1 MAIDETTLHGMLE
14 GDATHPGKV
23 DKVSGKGLSSNDYTN
38 AEKEKLAGIEEAANN
53 YRLPIASKDVVG
65 GVKTLST
72 VTSATGYTPAPI
84 IGGIPYYKDTVY
96 APATQAR
103 PGLMSA
109 ADKKKLDTLSTSGIQ
124 PATADA
130 LGGVKVGDGLAVA
143 NDGTLSAKPMTGAT
157 ETADGAPGMVPAA
170 GYWQRNYFLRGDG
183 FWVDNH
189 YTLPEAEIDQLG
201 GVRLGDYI
209 RKVNGK
215 ITVPVSD
222 GIGAGII
229 PLNDAPSKVFTGT
242 GWKKLDADNLPLIAN
257 DTLGCVKI
265 PVYNQTAN
273 QLGGYT
279 LEVVGDNTGKLYA
292 RTPHVPVASAAT
304 IPGATDVLFG
314 PKDGLMSGAD
324 KEKLDAI
331 ETGANRYVLPEAGT
345 MEAGGVRVA
354 DVEIFQLDPPVAS
367 DASEEE
373 IATATEATIAGLVAN
388 GQLVQIIR
396 CAQDGLIYAKPLA
409 EYYHD
414 NNFVEMTDAEVDLIV
429 DAGAVGRDAIGTFQL
444 G

>member
-1 MAIDETTLHGMLE
+1 MAYVDETQLSAAL
-14 GDATHPGKV
+14 ANKV
-23 DKVSGKGLSSNDYTN
+23 DKVSGKELSTNDYTN

-72 VTSATGYTPAPI
+72 VTSATGYTPTPI

-96 APATQAR
+96 DPATAAR
-103 PGLMSA
+103 SGLMSA
-109 ADKKKLDTLSTSGIQ
+109 ADKKKLDSLSTSGIQ
-124 PATADA
+124 PATAGA

-143 NDGTLSAKPMTGAT
+143 GDGTLSAKPMTGAT

-170 GYWQRNYFLRGDG
+170 GSWQRNYFLRGDG

-189 YTLPEAEIDQLG
+189 YTMPEAEIDQLG

-222 GIGAGII
+222 GIGAGIV

-331 ETGANRYVLPEAGT
+331 EAGANRYVLPEAGT

-354 DVEIFQLDPPVAS
+354 DVVTFQTDPPVAS
-367 DASEEE
+367 DATEQE
-373 IATATEATIAGLVAN
+373 IAEAVDATIQGMVEA
-388 GQLVQIIR
+388 GQLIEIVR
-396 CAQDGLIYAKPLA
+396 CAQNGVTYAMPA
-409 EYYHD
+409 SGVMFAQD
-414 NNFVEMTDAEVDLIV
+414 IRAMTDAEI
-429 DAGAVGRDAIGTFQL
+429 DAIL
-444 G
+444 V